1 MLRNNYQGAGCC
13 ISYLLNVAKY
23 SSLVTVF
30 IISISFSYSDT
41 GKFVKVD
48 LPQYFKA
55 AKS

>member
-48 LPQYFKA
+48 VPQYFKA